1 MSVKDKIIF
10 GLLIILIVAGG
21 YFQYMASEMI
31 KRMDQLNENDKK
43 HVDVVN
49 NEFREDLR
57 KLNLQFIGR
66 GKHLRKAQLDII
78 ANTDL
83 INDVA
88 DSLGIRIDNVK
99 FDLELLDRK
108 VTKKFDNL
116 ETDLSDLEDSFNRT
130 RRSNSQRFL
139 DLDQSIQALRA
150 DIEAINEK
158 LAPKEKKK

>member
-10 GLLIILIVAGG
+10 GLLIILIAAGG

-78 ANTDL
+78 ANTNL
-83 INDVA
+83 INNVA

>member
-43 HVDVVN
+43 HVDIVN

-78 ANTDL
+78 ANTNL

-99 FDLELLDRK
+99 FDLELLDRR

-116 ETDLSDLEDSFNRT
+116 ETDLSDLEDSFHRT

-150 DIEAINEK
+150 DIEAIKEK
-158 LAPKEKKK
+158 VAPKEKKK

>member
-66 GKHLRKAQLDII
+66 GKHLHQAQLDII
-78 ANTDL
+78 ANTNL

-88 DSLGIRIDNVK
+88 DSLGIKIDNVK

-116 ETDLSDLEDSFNRT
+116 ETDLSDLEDSFNRA

-150 DIEAINEK
+150 DVEAIKEK

>member
-10 GLLIILIVAGG
+10 GLLIILIVAVG

>member
-43 HVDVVN
+43 HVDIVN

-78 ANTDL
+78 ANTNL

-130 RRSNSQRFL
+130 RRLNSQRFL

-150 DIEAINEK
+150 DIEAIQEK
-158 LAPKEKKK
+158 VAPKEKKK

>member
-1 MSVKDKIIF
+1 MSVKDKIVF

>member
-43 HVDVVN
+43 HVDIVN

-66 GKHLRKAQLDII
+66 GKHVRKAQLDII
-78 ANTDL
+78 ANTNL

-130 RRSNSQRFL
+130 RRLNSQRFL

-150 DIEAINEK
+150 DIEAIQEK
-158 LAPKEKKK
+158 VAPKEKKK